1 MAWRFMKRIEHYYQ
15 LVQKNQSEWLDGDA
29 RLASLTYG
37 LADVYG

>member
-15 LVQKNQSEWLDGDA
+15 LVQKNQSEWLDA
-29 RLASLTYG
+29 NPPLASLTCG